1 MNTTIIQPG
10 YELTGDGLISQS
22 TGEVKEANTVTIV
35 CEEGSFITFR
45 TPEQME
51 KNRKAKEERIMRDIM
66 WGGKKKEQF
75 VFVDAHIGFDGVSP
89 AMVTRLIYLSTFAG
103 YKSELG
109 KNCPKEKQEYGNPLI
124 RNGIHLQKKDLAGVL
139 RLSERN
145 AAYFMKEVCPNFI
158 HEDAEGFLYLDSNSF
173 VRGGLKRKSFKQYQ
187 QIYSNGVRRLYE
199 AANGK
204 HHKQLGY
211 IFLLVPFINIE
222 HNLLCYNPDE
232 KDMEKIVPMS
242 PKEFCEAVGFSY
254 SNLSRLMGI
263 YHSIMFDVNGR
274 KEHFLKLICDYNGQD
289 NGKIIIN
296 PGVIYA
302 GSALNRLEIAKLF
315 FAEKNENTAAKQ

>member
-1 MNTTIIQPG
+1 MDTTIIQHG
-10 YELTGDGLISQS
+10 YDLTSIGLVSQS
-22 TGEVKEANTVTIV
+22 TGEVKETNTITVV
-35 CEEGSFITFR
+35 CEKGSYVNLR

-51 KNRKAKEERIMRDIM
+51 RDRKAKEERIMRDM
-66 WGGKKKEQF
+66 MRGWKRKEKF
-75 VFVDAHIGFDGVSP
+75 VFVDTHIGFDGVSP

-109 KNCPKEKQEYGNPLI
+109 KNCPKEKREYGNPLI
-124 RNGIHLQKKDLAGVL
+124 RNGVHLHKKDLAGVL

-145 AAYFMKEVCPNFI
+145 AAYFMKEVCPNYI

-173 VRGGLKRKSFKQYQ
+173 VRGGLRRNSFKQYQ

-204 HHKQLGY
+204 HHKPLGY
-211 IFLLVPFINIE
+211 AFMMIPFINIE
-222 HNLLCYNPDE
+222 HNILCHNPE
-232 KDMEKIVPMS
+232 ERDMDKIIPMS
-242 PKEFCEAVGFSY
+242 PKEFCKAVGFSY
-254 SNLSRLMGI
+254 ANLNRIMNI
-263 YHSIMFDVNGR
+263 YRSIMFDINGK

-289 NGKIIIN
+289 DGKIIIN

-302 GSALNRLEIAKLF
+302 GSTLNRLEIAKLF
-315 FAEKNENTAAKQ
+315 FAEKTENTATKQ